1 MENTL
6 NNGKPQKPLLRRGLG
21 RPLTHLPAWLKNKYF
36 ISFAAF
42 CVIILFLY
50 KNDIFTQ
57 LSRRR
62 ELKENQQSKQYY
74 NTELATLRKQAQAFR
89 SGPAAAEKLAREKL
103 FMKRDNE
110 DLFIISEKPDNSK
123 N

>member
-1 MENTL
+1 MN
-6 NNGKPQKPLLRRGLG
+6 RI
-21 RPLTHLPAWLKNKYF
+21 LTHIPSFFKNKYF

-42 CVIILFLY
+42 CVIMLFLD

-57 LSRRR
+57 LARRR
-62 ELKENQQSKQYY
+62 ELKENQQSKRYY
-74 NTELATLRKQAQAFR
+74 NNELATLRKQAQAFR